1 MVWRKNVTDF
11 TDNYFNVNNSITS
24 MQVTGSRPAAAV
36 IMVEAA
42 TAMEL
47 ISV

>member
-11 TDNYFNVNNSITS
+11 TDYYFNVNNSITS
-24 MQVTGSRPAAAV
+24 RSITGARPAAAV

-47 ISV
+47 TSV

>member
-1 MVWRKNVTDF
+1 MVWRKNVTDI
-11 TDNYFNVNNSITS
+11 TDYYFNVNNSITLKPVS
-24 MQVTGSRPAAAV
+24 GTRHAAAV